1 MGMRVAI
8 VTESFLPSLNGVTNS
23 VLRVLDS
30 LAAEG
35 HDAIVI
41 APTSPSG
48 RHNGFRVMRT
58 PAIPFLQFPVG
69 LPNLGVQATLAE
81 YKPDVVHVASPFMLG
96 AQAIAAANRLGIPT
110 VAIYQTDLAGYLE
123 RYGMQFARPLVD
135 KMVAAIHTPA
145 TLNLAPTPETAA
157 YLLKLGVPRV
167 GVWGRGVDLDL
178 FHPHRRSS
186 RLTAAVAGAVAG
198 AVAAAGA
205 MAGTGTGTQ
214 ESTLPTDRATEP
226 LTIGFV
232 GRLAPEKQ
240 VHKMKTLFG
249 IPDTRFV
256 VVGDGPE
263 RRRLE
268 AEFAGYPVT
277 FTGALQG
284 VELADAYASFDV
296 FVHFGTEE
304 TFGQTIQEAQ
314 AAGLPVVA
322 PASGGPRFLID
333 HGTSGFLANPTDPA
347 NFVEHVRRLT
357 EDSGLRARMGE
368 AARRSVANK
377 SWAANNAILLKH
389 LSDACRYSGSGSG
402 SDAESAA
409 SISFSDGSS
418 NPATDHE
425 LV

>member
-23 VLRVLDS
+23 VLRVLDT

-41 APTSPSG
+41 APTAPSG
-48 RHNGFRVMRT
+48 RHHGFRVIRT
-58 PAIPFLQFPVG
+58 PAIPFMQFPVG
-69 LPNLGVQATLAE
+69 IPNLTLQATLAE
-81 YKPDVVHVASPFMLG
+81 YKPDVVHIASPFLLG
-96 AQAIAAANRLGIPT
+96 GQAIAAANRLGIPT
-110 VAIYQTDLAGYLE
+110 VAIYQTDIAGYLE

-167 GVWGRGVDLDL
+167 GIWGRGVDLDL
-178 FHPHRRSS
+178 FHPHRR
-186 RLTAAVAGAVAG
+186 AAR
-198 AVAAAGA
+198 VAAA
-205 MAGTGTGTQ
+205 
-214 ESTLPTDRATEP
+214 ATASGQDSAAAEP

-249 IPDTRFV
+249 IPHTRFV

-268 AEFAGYPVT
+268 ADFAGYPVT

-284 VELADAYASFDV
+284 IELADAYASLDV

-333 HGTSGFLANPTDPA
+333 HGTSGYLADPKDA
-347 NFVEHVRRLT
+347 SSFVEHVERLT
-357 EDSGLRARMGE
+357 ADPGLRARMGE
-368 AARRSVANK
+368 AARRSVSNK
-377 SWAANNAILLKH
+377 SWDANNALLLKH
-389 LSDACRYSGSGSG
+389 LSHACRFT
-402 SDAESAA
+402 AA
-409 SISFSDGSS
+409 DNS
-418 NPATDHE
+418 PTHE

>member
-23 VLRVLDS
+23 VLRVLDT

-41 APTSPSG
+41 APTAPSG
-48 RHNGFRVMRT
+48 RHNGFRVIRT
-58 PAIPFLQFPVG
+58 PAIPFMQFPVG
-69 LPNLGVQATLAE
+69 IPNLSLQATLAD
-81 YKPDVVHVASPFMLG
+81 YQPDVVHVASPFLLG
-96 AQAIAAANRLGIPT
+96 GQAIAAANRLGIPT
-110 VAIYQTDLAGYLE
+110 VAIYQTDIAGYLQ

-135 KMVAAIHTPA
+135 RMVAAIHSPA

-167 GVWGRGVDLDL
+167 GIWGRGVDLDL
-178 FHPHRRSS
+178 FHPQRRIPRAANHSS
-186 RLTAAVAGAVAG
+186 R
-198 AVAAAGA
+198 
-205 MAGTGTGTQ
+205 
-214 ESTLPTDRATEP
+214 SHPEP
-226 LTIGFV
+226 VTVGFV

-240 VHKMKTLFG
+240 VHKMKSLFG
-249 IPDTRFV
+249 VPNTRFV

-268 AEFAGYPVT
+268 ADFAGHPVT
-277 FTGALQG
+277 FTGALRG
-284 VELADAYASFDV
+284 DALADAYAGLDV

-314 AAGLPVVA
+314 ATGLPVVA

-333 HGTSGFLANPTDPA
+333 HGVTGFLADPFEPA
-347 NFVEHVRRLT
+347 TFVDHVRDLAT
-357 EDSGLRARMGE
+357 DAALRARVGE
-368 AARRSVANK
+368 AARRSVLKK
-377 SWAANNAILLKH
+377 SWAANNAQLLRH
-389 LSDACRYSGSGSG
+389 LSIACNYRGA
-402 SDAESAA
+402 DLTTA
-409 SISFSDGSS
+409 
-418 NPATDHE
+418 HE

>member
-23 VLRVLDS
+23 VLRVLDT

-41 APTSPSG
+41 APTAPSG
-48 RHNGFRVMRT
+48 RHNGFRVIRT
-58 PAIPFLQFPVG
+58 PAIPFMQFPVG
-69 LPNLGVQATLAE
+69 IPNLSLQATLAD
-81 YKPDVVHVASPFMLG
+81 YQPDVVHVASPFLLG
-96 AQAIAAANRLGIPT
+96 GQAIAAANRLGIPT
-110 VAIYQTDLAGYLE
+110 VAIYQTDIAGYLQ

-135 KMVAAIHTPA
+135 RMVAAIHSPA

-167 GVWGRGVDLDL
+167 GIWGRGVDLDL
-178 FHPHRRSS
+178 FHPQRRIPRAANHSS
-186 RLTAAVAGAVAG
+186 R
-198 AVAAAGA
+198 
-205 MAGTGTGTQ
+205 
-214 ESTLPTDRATEP
+214 SHPEP
-226 LTIGFV
+226 VTVGFV

-240 VHKMKTLFG
+240 VHKMKSLFG
-249 IPDTRFV
+249 VPNTRFV

-268 AEFAGYPVT
+268 ADFAGHPVT
-277 FTGALQG
+277 FTGALRG
-284 VELADAYASFDV
+284 DALADAYAGLDV

-314 AAGLPVVA
+314 ATGLPVVA

-333 HGTSGFLANPTDPA
+333 HGVTGFLADPFEPA
-347 NFVEHVRRLT
+347 TFVDHVRDLAT
-357 EDSGLRARMGE
+357 DAALRARVGE
-368 AARRSVANK
+368 AARRSVLKK
-377 SWAANNAILLKH
+377 SWAANNAQLLHH
-389 LSDACRYSGSGSG
+389 LSIACNYRGA
-402 SDAESAA
+402 DLTTA
-409 SISFSDGSS
+409 
-418 NPATDHE
+418 HE

>member
-23 VLRVLDS
+23 VLRVLDT

-41 APTSPSG
+41 APTAPSG
-48 RHNGFRVMRT
+48 RHNGFRVIRA
-58 PAIPFLQFPVG
+58 PAIPFMQFRVG
-69 LPNLGVQATLAE
+69 LPNLSLQATLAQ
-81 YKPDVVHVASPFMLG
+81 YRPDVVHVASPFLLG
-96 AQAIAAANRLGIPT
+96 GQAIAAANRLGIPT
-110 VAIYQTDLAGYLE
+110 VAIYQTDIAGYLQ
-123 RYGMQFARPLVD
+123 RYGMQIARPLVD
-135 KMVAAIHTPA
+135 KMVAAIHAPA
-145 TLNLAPTPETAA
+145 TLNLAPTPESAA

-167 GVWGRGVDLDL
+167 AIWGRGVDLDL
-178 FHPHRRSS
+178 FHPNRRTGHA
-186 RLTAAVAGAVAG
+186 LT
-198 AVAAAGA
+198 
-205 MAGTGTGTQ
+205 
-214 ESTLPTDRATEP
+214 RASVDEP

-240 VHKMKTLFG
+240 VHKMKILFG
-249 IPDTRFV
+249 ITNTRFI

-284 VELADAYASFDV
+284 TQLADAYAGLDI

-314 AAGLPVVA
+314 ATGLPVVA

-333 HGTSGFLANPTDPA
+333 HGTSGFLADPA
-347 NFVEHVRRLT
+347 KPAHFVELVQQLT
-357 EDSGLRARMGE
+357 ADAFLRARMGE
-368 AARRSVANK
+368 AARRSVSNK
-377 SWAANNAILLKH
+377 SWAANNALLMKH
-389 LSDACRYSGSGSG
+389 LRHTCNFAATDASDAVPLG
-402 SDAESAA
+402 ASAQLLRH
-409 SISFSDGSS
+409 S
-418 NPATDHE
+418 
-425 LV
+425 

>member
-23 VLRVLDS
+23 VLRVLDT

-41 APTSPSG
+41 APTAPSG
-48 RHNGFRVMRT
+48 RHNGFRVIRT
-58 PAIPFLQFPVG
+58 PAIPFMQFPVG
-69 LPNLGVQATLAE
+69 IPNLSLQATLAE
-81 YKPDVVHVASPFMLG
+81 YKPDVVHVASPFLLG
-96 AQAIAAANRLGIPT
+96 GQAIAAANRLGIPT
-110 VAIYQTDLAGYLE
+110 VAIYQTDIAGYLQ

-135 KMVAAIHTPA
+135 KMVAAIHSPA
-145 TLNLAPTPETAA
+145 TLNLAPTPECAA

-167 GVWGRGVDLDL
+167 AIWGRGVDLDL
-178 FHPHRRSS
+178 FHPQRRAERSTNERVALTNDSS
-186 RLTAAVAGAVAG
+186 TA
-198 AVAAAGA
+198 
-205 MAGTGTGTQ
+205 
-214 ESTLPTDRATEP
+214 RAEP
-226 LTIGFV
+226 LTVGFV

-240 VHKMKTLFG
+240 VHKMKALFD
-249 IPDTRFV
+249 IANTRFV

-268 AEFAGYPVT
+268 ADFAGYPVT
-277 FTGALQG
+277 FTGALRG
-284 VELADAYASFDV
+284 TELADAYASLDV

-333 HGTSGFLANPTDPA
+333 HGTSGYLADPQDSA
-347 NFVEHVRRLT
+347 SFVGYVQRLA
-357 EDSGLRARMGE
+357 DDAALRARMGE
-368 AARRSVANK
+368 SARRSVAHK
-377 SWAANNAILLKH
+377 SWAANNALLLKH
-389 LSDACRYSGSGSG
+389 LSHACRYSSTDTS
-402 SDAESAA
+402 
-409 SISFSDGSS
+409 
-418 NPATDHE
+418 PAHE

>member
-23 VLRVLDS
+23 VLRVLDT

-41 APTSPSG
+41 APTAPFG
-48 RHNGFRVMRT
+48 RHNGFRVIRT
-58 PAIPFLQFPVG
+58 PAIPFMQFPVG
-69 LPNLGVQATLAE
+69 LPNLSLQATLAE
-81 YKPDVVHVASPFMLG
+81 YRPDVVHVASPFLLG
-96 AQAIAAANRLGIPT
+96 GQAIAAANRLGIPT
-110 VAIYQTDLAGYLE
+110 VAIYQTDIAGYLQ
-123 RYGMQFARPLVD
+123 RYGMHFARPLVD
-135 KMVAAIHTPA
+135 KMVAAIHAPA
-145 TLNLAPTPETAA
+145 TLNLAPTPESAA

-167 GVWGRGVDLDL
+167 AIWGRGVDLDL
-178 FHPHRRSS
+178 FHPNRR
-186 RLTAAVAGAVAG
+186 
-198 AVAAAGA
+198 
-205 MAGTGTGTQ
+205 TGHA
-214 ESTLPTDRATEP
+214 LPWANADEP

-249 IPDTRFV
+249 MTNTRFT

-284 VELADAYASFDV
+284 TQLADAYASLDI

-333 HGTSGFLANPTDPA
+333 HGTSGFLADPA
-347 NFVEHVRRLT
+347 EPAHFVELVQRLT
-357 EDSGLRARMGE
+357 ADASLRARMGE
-368 AARRSVANK
+368 AARRSVSNK
-377 SWAANNAILLKH
+377 SWAANNALLMKH
-389 LSDACRYSGSGSG
+389 LRHTCNFAATGASDAVPSG
-402 SDAESAA
+402 ASAQPVRR
-409 SISFSDGSS
+409 S
-418 NPATDHE
+418 
-425 LV
+425 

>member
-23 VLRVLDS
+23 VLRVLDT

-41 APTSPSG
+41 APTAPSG
-48 RHNGFRVMRT
+48 RHNGFRVIRT

-69 LPNLGVQATLAE
+69 VPNLTLQSTLAE
-81 YKPDVVHVASPFMLG
+81 YKPDAIHVASPFLLG
-96 AQAIAAANRLGIPT
+96 GQAIAAANRLGIPT
-110 VAIYQTDLAGYLE
+110 VAIYQTDIAGYLQ

-167 GVWGRGVDLDL
+167 AIWGRGVDLDL
-178 FHPHRRSS
+178 FHPQRR
-186 RLTAAVAGAVAG
+186 TASHSIAADSVGQH
-198 AVAAAGA
+198 AAAS
-205 MAGTGTGTQ
+205 AG
-214 ESTLPTDRATEP
+214 P

-249 IPDTRFV
+249 IPNTRFV

-268 AEFAGYPVT
+268 ADFAGYPVT
-277 FTGALQG
+277 FTGALRG
-284 VELADAYASFDV
+284 EELAEAYAGLDV

-314 AAGLPVVA
+314 ATGLPVVA
-322 PASGGPRFLID
+322 PASGGPRFLIE
-333 HGTSGFLANPTDPA
+333 HGTSGYLADPKDPA
-347 NFVEHVRRLT
+347 SFVDYVTRLT
-357 EDSGLRARMGE
+357 QDAALRSRMGVS
-368 AARRSVANK
+368 ARRSVLSK
-377 SWAANNAILLKH
+377 SWDANNALLLKP
-389 LSDACRYSGSGSG
+389 LSTACEYTPA
-402 SDAESAA
+402 DL
-409 SISFSDGSS
+409 
-418 NPATDHE
+418 ATDLSTDPAPRLATDPTDAHE
-425 LV
+425 RV

>member
-1 MGMRVAI
+1 MTPEEESSFPSIIFMGMRVAI

-30 LAAEG
+30 LADEG

-41 APTSPSG
+41 APTSHSG

-69 LPNLGVQATLAE
+69 LPNLGVQAALAE

-157 YLLKLGVPRV
+157 YLRELGVPRV

-186 RLTAAVAGAVAG
+186 RLAA
-198 AVAAAGA
+198 
-205 MAGTGTGTQ
+205 
-214 ESTLPTDRATEP
+214 ERATEA

-249 IPDTRFV
+249 IPNTRFV

-268 AEFAGYPVT
+268 AEFDGYPVT
-277 FTGALQG
+277 FTGSLQG
-284 VELADAYASFDV
+284 VELADAYASLDV

-333 HGTSGFLANPTDPA
+333 HGTSGFLADPTDPN

-377 SWAANNAILLKH
+377 SWAANNAILLTH
-389 LSDACRYSGSGSG
+389 LSDACRYSG
-402 SDAESAA
+402 AEARSATP
-409 SISFSDGSS
+409 SSFPGDSA
-418 NPATDHE
+418 NPESEHE

>member
-23 VLRVLDS
+23 VLRVLDT

-41 APTSPSG
+41 APTAPSG
-48 RHNGFRVMRT
+48 RHNGFRVIRT
-58 PAIPFLQFPVG
+58 PAIPFMQFPVG
-69 LPNLGVQATLAE
+69 LPNLSLQATLAE
-81 YKPDVVHVASPFMLG
+81 YQPDVVHVASPFLLG
-96 AQAIAAANRLGIPT
+96 GQAIAAANRLGIPT
-110 VAIYQTDLAGYLE
+110 VAIYQTDIAGYLQ
-123 RYGMQFARPLVD
+123 RYGMHFARPLVD

-145 TLNLAPTPETAA
+145 TLNLAPTPECAA

-167 GVWGRGVDLDL
+167 GIWGRGVDLDL
-178 FHPHRRSS
+178 FHPNRRAAHA
-186 RLTAAVAGAVAG
+186 LTRSGA
-198 AVAAAGA
+198 
-205 MAGTGTGTQ
+205 
-214 ESTLPTDRATEP
+214 DEP

-240 VHKMKTLFG
+240 VHKMKSLFG
-249 IPDTRFV
+249 IANTRFL

-284 VELADAYASFDV
+284 APLANAYASLDV

-314 AAGLPVVA
+314 ATGLPVVA

-333 HGTSGFLANPTDPA
+333 HGTSGFLADPA
-347 NFVEHVRRLT
+347 EPAHFVEIVQQLA
-357 EDSGLRARMGE
+357 EDSSLRARVGE
-368 AARRSVANK
+368 AARRSVSNK
-377 SWAANNAILLKH
+377 SWGANNAQLMKH
-389 LSDACRYSGSGSG
+389 LRHACNFSTVEISG
-402 SDAESAA
+402 
-409 SISFSDGSS
+409 
-418 NPATDHE
+418 NAT
-425 LV
+425 VAR

>member
-23 VLRVLDS
+23 VLRVLDT

-41 APTSPSG
+41 APTAPSG
-48 RHNGFRVMRT
+48 RHNGFRVIRT
-58 PAIPFLQFPVG
+58 PAIPFMQFPVG
-69 LPNLGVQATLAE
+69 IPNLTLQATLAE
-81 YKPDVVHVASPFMLG
+81 YKPDVIHVASPFLLG
-96 AQAIAAANRLGIPT
+96 GQAIAAANRLGIPT
-110 VAIYQTDLAGYLE
+110 VAIYQTDIAGYLQ

-145 TLNLAPTPETAA
+145 TLNLAPTPETAS

-167 GVWGRGVDLDL
+167 AIWGRGVDLDL
-178 FHPHRRSS
+178 FHPQRRVA
-186 RLTAAVAGAVAG
+186 RLTTA
-198 AVAAAGA
+198 
-205 MAGTGTGTQ
+205 
-214 ESTLPTDRATEP
+214 PATVEP

-249 IPDTRFV
+249 IPNTRFV

-268 AEFAGYPVT
+268 ADFAGHPVT
-277 FTGALQG
+277 FTGALRG
-284 VELADAYASFDV
+284 EELAEAYASLDV

-314 AAGLPVVA
+314 ATGLPVVA
-322 PASGGPRFLID
+322 PASGGPRFLIE
-333 HGTSGFLANPTDPA
+333 HGTSGYLADPKDPA
-347 NFVEHVRRLT
+347 SFVNYVTRLA
-357 EDSGLRARMGE
+357 EDAPLRSRMGVS
-368 AARRSVANK
+368 ARRSVLNK
-377 SWAANNAILLKH
+377 SWEANNALLLKH
-389 LSDACRYSGSGSG
+389 LSTACKYSPA
-402 SDAESAA
+402 DL
-409 SISFSDGSS
+409 
-418 NPATDHE
+418 ATDLTSDSPSAHE